1 MSGSA
6 ADIVIMSIMNTTT
19 AMIKNLPADSHTLV
33 KKTYSMEIAATHTYP
48 DTGTRKIKILTDI
61 SK

>member
-48 DTGTRKIKILTDI
+48 DIGTRKIKD
-61 SK
+61 